1 MIKARLT
8 GALEK
13 VLATTSISVLIGL
26 VLCIFVFLSRHCL
39 GLLSPMI
46 HQFLESLYTKSTTFV
61 AG

>member
-1 MIKARLT
+1 KPRLT

-13 VLATTSISVLIGL
+13 YSPTSISVLIAL
-26 VLCIFVFLSRHCL
+26 DLQIFLYFLSRHCL